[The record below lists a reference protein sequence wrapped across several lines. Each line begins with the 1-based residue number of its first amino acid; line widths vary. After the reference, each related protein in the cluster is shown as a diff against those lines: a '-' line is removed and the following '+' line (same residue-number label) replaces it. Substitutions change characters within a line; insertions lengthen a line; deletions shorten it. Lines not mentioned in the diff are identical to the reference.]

1 MVVLIWKCSK
11 IFPISVAVFYTCL
24 WLCLF
29 FSSPKNHKF
38 SAFGSPRREQYIPA
52 TTHAPPR
59 FQYCPHTSWQSET
72 EDDFHFPESKSN
84 PFSKLCVYRLKGALL
99 ASFRN
104 AFLLERNKYFC
115 ICSFPNY
122 LLFQLDQ
129 IKHNTDCI
137 NLLNNVTI
145 SGFFDKCS
153 DVHLHKTQI

>member
-1 MVVLIWKCSK
+1 MRQLCGSFDLKMFKNISNFCS
-11 IFPISVAVFYTCL
+11 CL
-24 WLCLF
+24 LYLSLTMPL
-29 FSSPKNHKF
+29 FSSPKNHNF
-38 SAFGSPRREQYIPA
+38 SAFGSQRREQYIPA
-52 TTHAPPR
+52 TTRAPPR
-59 FQYCPHTSWQSET
+59 FQCCPHTSWQSET

-84 PFSKLCVYRLKGALL
+84 RFSKLLCVYWLKGALL

-145 SGFFDKCS
+145 SGFFG
-153 DVHLHKTQI
+153 